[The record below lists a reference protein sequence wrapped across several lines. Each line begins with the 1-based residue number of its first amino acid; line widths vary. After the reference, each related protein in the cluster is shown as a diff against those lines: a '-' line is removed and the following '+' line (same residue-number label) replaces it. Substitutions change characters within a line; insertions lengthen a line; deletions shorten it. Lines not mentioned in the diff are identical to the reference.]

1 MSGPARWWR
10 YDITVTSGGHT
21 WSWREADPVE
31 AMAKA
36 RGQLITQSIGD
47 QFAGPEE
54 TQCLLS
60 GHALSAICTDGATVT
75 ITPILT

>member
-1 MSGPARWWR
+1 MRQPARWWR

-21 WSWREADPVE
+21 WSWRETDPVE

-47 QFAGPEE
+47 HFTGPEE
-54 TQCLLS
+54 TRRLLS
-60 GHALSAICTDGATVT
+60 GQALSAICRDGAVVT
-75 ITPILT
+75 ITPVLT

>member
-1 MSGPARWWR
+1 MRRPVRWCR

-21 WSWREADPVE
+21 WSWREVDPVE

-36 RGQLITQSIGD
+36 RGQLIPPSVGD
-47 QFAGPEE
+47 RFVGPDE
-54 TQCLLS
+54 TRRLLS
-60 GHALSAICTDGATVT
+60 GRALSAICHDGAAVT